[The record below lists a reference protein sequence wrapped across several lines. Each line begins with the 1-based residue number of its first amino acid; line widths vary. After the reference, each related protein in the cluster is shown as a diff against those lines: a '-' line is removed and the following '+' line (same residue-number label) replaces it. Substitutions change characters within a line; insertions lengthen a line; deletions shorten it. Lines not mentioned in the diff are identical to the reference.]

1 MYPQKISGVVMTIE
15 AIEMN
20 EQGRIVIP
28 AHLRKS
34 LGLHGKQKLAIW
46 LADGK
51 LIIEKIETVKADLKA
66 DFKQLRDQGVSLSEE
81 LIEER

>member
-1 MYPQKISGVVMTIE
+1 MAVPSASDTRLAV
-15 AIEMN
+15 
-20 EQGRIVIP
+20 RS
-28 AHLRKS
+28 S

-81 LIEER
+81 LIEERRTEAQHEHDTSA